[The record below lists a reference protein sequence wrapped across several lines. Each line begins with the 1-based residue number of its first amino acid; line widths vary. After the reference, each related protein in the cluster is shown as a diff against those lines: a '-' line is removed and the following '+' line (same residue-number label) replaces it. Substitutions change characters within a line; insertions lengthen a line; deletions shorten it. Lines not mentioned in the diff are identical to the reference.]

1 MYAAQLC
8 MGTKIHFGVPIETQI
23 DRDHQAGF
31 EGFFTEWDDNI
42 PLYRETAEKLGM
54 IYQSIHAPF
63 YRCADMWAGGET
75 AKAATDGFLHCVD
88 MCAQVEV
95 PIMILHAYIGFGPND
110 GPNPAGVENYRRV
123 VERAGEKG
131 VKVAFENAE
140 GEPYLAAVMG
150 AFAGYENVGFHLGED
165 IVTMDLSGELS
176 DSDISKIEK
185 MANEAVAKNM
195 PVTAFYPSP
204 DELETLDYRAK
215 GEIEGDVRIVTIGDV
230 DTCACCAPHVK
241 QTGEIGIIKIVDS
254 MRHRG
259 GMRLSILCGFDALS
273 DYNMR
278 MKEAKE
284 ISNLLSVPQSEIAS
298 GVKKLNSDL
307 QLMKTKISDMKKQI
321 VKLTVE
327 SVQPDKDVLCLFFDD
342 MDMDGLRFG
351 ANILLDKKVPF
362 AVLLS
367 GDDENGYSY
376 VLVTSDGDVS
386 SQTKSANEALSGRG
400 GGKGPMAT
408 GRFAAKSSDIEKYF
422 VK

>member
-1 MYAAQLC
+1 MTIKLYDENSYLTEFEAVVKSCEKTDSGYRVILDKTAFFPEEGGQCCDRGCLD
-8 MGTKIHFGVPIETQI
+8 GINVTKVEISGDE
-23 DRDHQAGF
+23 
-31 EGFFTEWDDNI
+31 
-42 PLYRETAEKLGM
+42 
-54 IYQSIHAPF
+54 IYH
-63 YRCADMWAGGET
+63 Y
-75 AKAATDGFLHCVD
+75 
-88 MCAQVEV
+88 VES
-95 PIMILHAYIGFGPND
+95 P
-110 GPNPAGVENYRRV
+110 
-123 VERAGEKG
+123 
-131 VKVAFENAE
+131 FENGQKIKGKIDFE
-140 GEPYLAAVMG
+140 PRFRNMQNHSGEHIICGIAHSL
-150 AFAGYENVGFHLGED
+150 FGYENVGFHLGED

-376 VLVTSDGDVS
+376 VLVTSDGDITS
-386 SQTKSANEALSGRG
+386 HTKSANEALSGRG
-400 GGKGPMAT
+400 GGKAPMAT

>member
-23 DRDHQAGF
+23 DLYHQAGF

-150 AFAGYENVGFHLGED
+150 AFAGYENVGFCWDTGHELCYNSGRDMTALYGNRLIATHLNDNYG
-165 IVTMDLSGELS
+165 V
-176 DSDISKIEK
+176 
-185 MANEAVAKNM
+185 
-195 PVTAFYPSP
+195 
-204 DELETLDYRAK
+204 
-215 GEIEGDVRIVTIGDV
+215 
-230 DTCACCAPHVK
+230 
-241 QTGEIGIIKIVDS
+241 
-254 MRHRG
+254 
-259 GMRLSILCGFDALS
+259 S
-273 DYNMR
+273 DYGGV
-278 MKEAKE
+278 
-284 ISNLLSVPQSEIAS
+284 ITPTDDHHLLPFDGIQ
-298 GVKKLNSDL
+298 DW
-307 QLMKTKISDMKKQI
+307 
-321 VKLTVE
+321 E
-327 SVQPDKDVLCLFFDD
+327 SVVRRLNRWGYDGILTFELNRVSKGGRHNNDKYQRMPLEEYI
-342 MDMDGLRFG
+342 
-351 ANILLDKKVPF
+351 A
-362 AVLLS
+362 
-367 GDDENGYSY
+367 
-376 VLVTSDGDVS
+376 
-386 SQTKSANEALSGRG
+386 EAYGRACRVAALKQRL
-400 GGKGPMAT
+400 KG
-408 GRFAAKSSDIEKYF
+408 
-422 VK
+422 